1 MYRRCC
7 ALSVTSY
14 KSKIRNELIIDYT
27 TKSTIFELFKVINS
41 REVQKILKKHGCDR
55 YAKKLEAHQLIVM
68 LILAQQ
74 NQCTGTRTIQTS
86 FEFNRKLRRYLKLDS
101 ISHTQVFRRLKSFPI
116 AAIEEIFNLVVKRLG
131 SKYRQKISKP
141 LHGLNLIDA
150 STITK
155 SLKGMEW
162 ARFRNSKAGI
172 KLHLSLMYHDEIT
185 YPNNVYVSR
194 AKEHDVAYLKDLV
207 VISKNTINV
216 FDRGYVDYQ
225 AFDQFSDA
233 GVSFVTRLKENAA
246 TWVIKR
252 YETDDESKVVYHDL
266 VTVGCGKK
274 KTRNAFRYIQLCDDD
289 GKHVQ
294 FLTNVM
300 DKTPEEI
307 GDIYKLRWQI
317 ELFFK
322 WIKQNL
328 KIKHFYA
335 TSEQA
340 ITVQVYI
347 ALIAY
352 CLFRLISVRV
362 DPRVSL
368 RKIKS
373 AVLSALFDPFRDIV
387 EQLIRISPH

>member
-1 MYRRCC
+1 MYRRCT

-14 KSKIRNELIIDYT
+14 KSNIRNELIIDYT
-27 TKSTIFELFKVINS
+27 TKTTIFELFEVINS
-41 REVQKILKKHGCDR
+41 SEVRKIFKKHKCNR
-55 YAKKLEAHQLIVM
+55 YAKKLKAHQLIVL

-74 NQCTGTRTIQTS
+74 NQCTGTRTVQTS

-101 ISHTQVFRRLKSFPI
+101 ISHTQVFRRLQSFPI
-116 AAIEEIFNLVVKRLG
+116 AAIEEVFNVVVKRLG
-131 SKYRQKISKP
+131 SKYRQKISKS

-162 ARFRNSKAGI
+162 AKFRKSKAGI
-172 KLHLSLMYHDEIT
+172 KLHLSLMYHDEIA
-185 YPNNVYVSR
+185 YPNNVFVSK

-207 VISKNTINV
+207 VVSKDTINV

-225 AFDQFSDA
+225 AFDQFSDV
-233 GVSFVTRLKENAA
+233 GVLFVTRLRENAA
-246 TWVIKR
+246 TWVIQR
-252 YETDDESKVVYHDL
+252 YEVDEKSKVVYHDL
-266 VTVGCGKK
+266 VTVGCGAK
-274 KTRNAFRYIQLCDDD
+274 KTKNAFRYIQLRDDD
-289 GKHVQ
+289 GNQVH
-294 FLTNVM
+294 FITNVM

-340 ITVQVYI
+340 VTVQIFI

-352 CLFRLISVRV
+352 CLFHLISAKV

-373 AVLSALFDPFRDIV
+373 AALSALFDPFRDVV
-387 EQLIRISPH
+387 EQMMRISPH

>member
-1 MYRRCC
+1 M
-7 ALSVTSY
+7 
-14 KSKIRNELIIDYT
+14 
-27 TKSTIFELFKVINS
+27 
-41 REVQKILKKHGCDR
+41 
-55 YAKKLEAHQLIVM
+55 
-68 LILAQQ
+68 
-74 NQCTGTRTIQTS
+74 
-86 FEFNRKLRRYLKLDS
+86 KLDT
-101 ISHTQVFRRLKSFPI
+101 ISHTQVFRRLRNFPI
-116 AAIEEIFNLVVKRLG
+116 AAIEEVFNVVVKRLG
-131 SKYRQKISKP
+131 SKYRQKISKS

-162 ARFRNSKAGI
+162 AKFRKSKAGI
-172 KLHLSLMYHDEIT
+172 KLHLSLMYHDDIA
-185 YPNNVYVSR
+185 YPNNVFVSR

-207 VISKNTINV
+207 VVSKNTINV

-225 AFDQFSDA
+225 AFDQFADA
-233 GVSFVTRLKENAA
+233 GVLFVTRLKENAA

-252 YETDDESKVVYHDL
+252 YEVDEKSKVAYHDL
-266 VTVGCGKK
+266 VTVGCGTK
-274 KTRNAFRYIQLCDDD
+274 KTKNAFRYIQLLDDD
-289 GKHVQ
+289 GNQVH
-294 FLTNVM
+294 FITNVM

-340 ITVQVYI
+340 VTVQIFI

-352 CLFRLISVRV
+352 CLFRLISAKV

-373 AVLSALFDPFRDIV
+373 AVMSALFDPFRDIV
-387 EQLIRISPH
+387 EQMMRISPH